1 MGHREALSALSVIA
15 ALSGGLLAGCAP
27 ESSTPSVEHLRA
39 EVIER
44 LPFDQTSFTQGLEVT
59 ADGNLYVGTGQEGE
73 SRLYT
78 RTVAGEELASVDLDP
93 QFFGEG
99 ITRIDD
105 TLWQLTWLDGTAIRR
120 NAETL
125 EEIGR
130 ASYQGEGWGLCS
142 RPEANEVIF
151 SDGTEELRRMD
162 PETLEE
168 RERFTVTLDGEPVAG
183 LNELE
188 CVGNDVYANVFTTTD
203 IVRIDAETGEVTARI
218 DASALPNNATDDP
231 NHVLNGIA
239 HIPGTDEFF
248 LAGKRWPDMYRVRF
262 AQAD

>member
-15 ALSGGLLAGCAP
+15 ALAAGVLAGCAP
-27 ESSTPSVEHLRA
+27 ESSAPNVEHLKA
-39 EVIER
+39 EEVER
-44 LPFDQTSFTQGLEVT
+44 LPFDETSFTQGLEVT

-120 NAETL
+120 DAHTL
-125 EEIGR
+125 KEIDR
-130 ASYQGEGWGLCS
+130 ASYEGEGWGLCA

-151 SDGTEELRRMD
+151 SDGSDELRRMD

-168 RERFTVTLDGEPVAG
+168 RGRFTVTLGGEPVAG

-188 CVGNDVYANVFTTTD
+188 CVGDDVYANVFTTTD
-203 IVRIDAETGEVTARI
+203 IVRIDAETGKVTALI

-248 LAGKRWPDMYRVRF
+248 LTGKRWPDMYRVRF
-262 AQAD
+262 TQAN